1 MTAVSVIVPVRNAET
16 HLRETLAGIGQQK
29 LSDLEIIIVDDGS
42 TDASPAIIAEF
53 AAADPRVKVIPGPAV
68 GSAGAARNAG
78 LDIAQGDFLIF
89 LDADDRFSPLLLTK
103 LYAKALAD
111 DADVVVNRFRVFE
124 YGAEPVTM
132 DWGLRTDY
140 LPART
145 PFAPDAVGDALFYA
159 FGPVAWNKLFRA
171 ELIRANGLRF
181 QELPRTND
189 LFFSFAALA
198 CAQRISYVDRPL
210 IDYRVGNADSLQGSA
225 DRSPLDFAEALRAL
239 KGWLHTRGLDDRFG
253 GALANEAVEVCLSA
267 LDRAPSWT
275 AFCQIDAALR
285 GSLLAELGVLGRE
298 PSGFVSAGLAQRLT
312 DYLASDKEQYLFD
325 RAARLDRKV
334 RAARAEARAAARS
347 VAGQPVPRPEPV
359 PAADAGAE
367 PAATDAT
374 SPDVSVIIPV
384 HNTAA
389 WLSECL
395 AGVQR
400 QTGVRLEVICVDD
413 GSDDASP
420 ELLAQAASA
429 DPRIQVITQ
438 PNAGLSAA
446 RNTGMAA
453 ATGRYVCFLDSDDF
467 WGPDAL
473 AGLVAAADTSRAE
486 LLMFDA
492 DTVAEPGVDA
502 RTLARYHD
510 RYYHRTHE
518 YPEVSTG
525 AELMTLLK
533 AAGEYRVQACLYVIR
548 RDLLQRTGLRFRPGL
563 PREDN
568 LFTFE
573 LLLAAQRAGHRPVPL
588 YTRRLRPGSLITA
601 SGRASAARG
610 YYLSFVEMLRATRDR
625 RFDEHTGPGV
635 GATAFKAY
643 KQAHEHFVR
652 LEPEVGD
659 ALGTLDLE
667 PDAQAVFRILQLAR
681 EDTRRARGVPPAP
694 KPKVAPTPSP
704 ASPHPLRRLRRFA
717 GRNYRRLRGW
727 LRHSRPAH

>member
-16 HLRETLAGIGQQK
+16 HLREALTGISQQN
-29 LSDLEIIIVDDGS
+29 LTDLDIIIVDDGS

-53 AAADPRVKVIPGPAV
+53 AAADPRVRVIAGPAI

-78 LDIAQGDFLIF
+78 LEIARGDFLAF

-103 LYAKALAD
+103 LYGKAIAD
-111 DADVVVNRFRVFE
+111 NADVVVNRFRVFDE

-132 DWGLRTDY
+132 DWGLRTDHV
-140 LPART
+140 PART
-145 PFAPDAVGDALFYA
+145 PFTPDAAGDALFYA

-171 ELIRANGLRF
+171 ELIQSHGLRF
-181 QELPRTND
+181 QELPRSND

-198 CAQRISYVDRPL
+198 CAERISYVARPL
-210 IDYRVGNADSLQGSA
+210 IDYRVGNTGSLQGSA

-239 KGWLHTRGLDDRFG
+239 KGWLNASGLDDRFG

-275 AFCQIDAALR
+275 AFCQIDTALR
-285 GSLLAELGVLGRE
+285 GGLLAELGVLGRE
-298 PSGFVSAGLAQRLT
+298 PSGFVSAGLFRRLAE
-312 DYLASDKEQYLFD
+312 YLACDKEQYLFD

-347 VAGQPVPRPEPV
+347 VAAQPVPRPEPTP
-359 PAADAGAE
+359 PANATAE
-367 PAATDAT
+367 SASATDET
-374 SPDVSVIIPV
+374 PDVSVIIPV

-389 WLSECL
+389 WLGECL
-395 AGVQR
+395 AGVRR
-400 QTGVRLEVICVDD
+400 QSGVRLEVICVDD
-413 GSDDASP
+413 GSTDASA
-420 ELLAQAASA
+420 ELLARAAVA
-429 DPRIQVITQ
+429 DPRIRVISQ
-438 PNAGLSAA
+438 DNGGLSAA
-446 RNTGMAA
+446 RNRGLAA

-467 WGPDAL
+467 WGLDAL
-473 AGLVAAADTSRAE
+473 AGLVAAADASRAE

-492 DTVAEPGVDA
+492 DVLAEPGVDA
-502 RTLARYHD
+502 RTLTRYHD
-510 RYYHRTHE
+510 RYYHRTRE
-518 YPEVSTG
+518 YLEVSTG
-525 AELMTLLK
+525 AELMTRLK
-533 AAGEYRVQACLYVIR
+533 AAGEYRVQACLYLIQRDFLR
-548 RDLLQRTGLRFRPGL
+548 RNGLSFRPGL

-601 SGRASAARG
+601 SGRAAAARG
-610 YYLSFVEMLRATRDR
+610 YYLSFVEMLRATQGHS
-625 RFDEHTGPGV
+625 FDADTGPGV

-659 ALGTLDLE
+659 ALGSLDLE
-667 PDAQAVFRILQLAR
+667 PDAQAFFRILQLAR
-681 EDTRRARGVPPAP
+681 EDTRRARGVQPAP
-694 KPKVAPTPSP
+694 KPKDAPKPPP

-727 LRHSRPAH
+727 LRH